1 MVGEGSTC
9 DVYCAAGD
17 ACVRECVAEPAPGV
31 QDLIAGLV
39 LLGCSGLFSGLTL
52 GLMSLDP
59 AGLEVIIAGGD
70 PVGKSQAERILPLR
84 KHGNLLLCS
93 LLLGNTLVNA
103 LLAILTASFTSGLL
117 GGVLSSAAILVF
129 GEILPQSVCSRHGL
143 YIGSKVVDLVR
154 VLMALALVVAWP
166 ISKVL
171 DLVLGEELGTVYS
184 RRELKELFTLQA
196 RKEDSESSTTRSAG
210 GDAGGA
216 ASYRLASR
224 APSTCRLAR
233 SRRRPRLR
241 ARLLLLLSFLAPP

>member
-154 VLMALALVVAWP
+154 VLMALLKSAMRADEALFPEILDILDDLLPSDRVNSLRQVSAVV
-166 ISKVL
+166 
-171 DLVLGEELGTVYS
+171 D
-184 RRELKELFTLQA
+184 R
-196 RKEDSESSTTRSAG
+196 
-210 GDAGGA
+210 
-216 ASYRLASR
+216 
-224 APSTCRLAR
+224 
-233 SRRRPRLR
+233 
-241 ARLLLLLSFLAPP
+241 